1 MPQFES
7 YISSKLPHQ
16 GTTIFTIMSA
26 LAAKHNALNLSQGF
40 PQDNPPKKLIELV
53 HHYMKSGK
61 NQYAP
66 MAGLMSLREK
76 LAAKVENIYGTAY
89 NPETEITIT
98 AGGTQA
104 INAAIT
110 ALIKEDD
117 EVVIIQPAYD
127 CYIPAIELTGGKPI
141 FVDLEVGDYSVNWDQ
156 FKKIISSRTKMIIIN
171 TPHNPT
177 GAMFSDNDMKE
188 LEKITNGS
196 DIIILSDEV
205 YEHLVYDGE
214 PHQSVMRYP
223 GLANRSI
230 VVFSFGKTYNC
241 TGWKVG
247 YVLAPP
253 NLTKEIRRIHQF
265 QVFSV
270 NTPVQNA
277 FSDILDDVSIYEK
290 LKITLQQKRNIFL
303 DAISA
308 SNLTFQPSKSTYFQ
322 LASYANITDEA
333 DVDYAKRLT
342 TEFGVASIPISVFYH
357 NNRDE
362 KILRFCFAKDEE
374 VLKKAGDILC
384 KI

>member
-1 MPQFES
+1 MPHFES

-26 LAAKHNALNLSQGF
+26 LANEHNALNLSQGF
-40 PQDNPPKKLIELV
+40 PQDQPPKKLISLV
-53 HHYMKSGK
+53 NQYMKSGH

-76 LAAKVENIYGTAY
+76 LAEKVENLYGTSY

-110 ALIKEDD
+110 ALIKEGD

-127 CYIPAIELTGGKPI
+127 CYVPTIELTGGKPI
-141 FVDLEVGDYSVNWDQ
+141 FVDLETDDYSVNWEQ

-177 GAMFSDNDMKE
+177 GALFSDEDMKE

-247 YVLAPP
+247 YAMAPP

-270 NTPVQNA
+270 NTPVQHA
-277 FSDILDDVSIYEK
+277 LSDILDDDSIYEK
-290 LKITLQQKRNIFL
+290 LKISLQQKRDTFL
-303 DAISA
+303 SAIES
-308 SNLTFQPSKSTYFQ
+308 SNFTFEPSKSTYFQ

-342 TEFGVASIPISVFYH
+342 TEFGIASIPISVFYH

-374 VLKKAGDILC
+374 MLKKAGDILC